1 MMKNSSDGSAG
12 SPVPNGGDEFV
23 SRKLIRPSLGPQNRS
38 SQSYSQ
44 DERTSVPR
52 APRAGTADATHAE
65 TFYYQKQI
73 QSRTLICVALRN
85 GETVEGILE
94 WYDKSA
100 LRLTRRDHSNLVI
113 YKSAIKYM
121 YKSGEV
127 NQK

>member
-1 MMKNSSDGSAG
+1 MMKNPPDGSAA
-12 SPVPNGGDEFV
+12 SPAPNGGDEFV

-44 DERTSVPR
+44 DERTGVSR
-52 APRAGTADATHAE
+52 APRAGSPDATHAE

-73 QSRTLICVALRN
+73 QSRTLICVALRT

-100 LRLTRRDHSNLVI
+100 LRLMRRDQSNLVI
-113 YKSAIKYM
+113 YKSAIKYI
-121 YKSGEV
+121 YKSGEITAR
-127 NQK
+127 